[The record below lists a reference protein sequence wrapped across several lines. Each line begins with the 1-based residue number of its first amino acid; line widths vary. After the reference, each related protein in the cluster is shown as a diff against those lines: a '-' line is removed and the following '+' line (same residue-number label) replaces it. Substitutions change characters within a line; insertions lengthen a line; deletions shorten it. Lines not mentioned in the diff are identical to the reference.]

1 MSVQPWHQSVWHE
14 LVRRQQSGGLPHAL
28 LLTGLEGIGK
38 HQLALHVAQWLL
50 CLRDEMRLNPVASA
64 TVVSSGR
71 QGRIPI
77 LCCVSRKMAV
87 ARSVLMRSAR

>member
-38 HQLALHVAQWLL
+38 HQLGLHVAQWL
-50 CLRDEMRLNPVASA
+50 CYVCAMRLNPVASA

-77 LCCVSRKMAV
+77 LCCVSRKMVV
-87 ARSVLMRSAR
+87 ARSVLMRSVR